1 MAAWSSLRRL
11 ARRAL
16 ALAFAPGL
24 GLALAAGAA
33 AAGAASPTTE
43 RDPAR
48 WVNPFIGTD
57 GTGHVTPAAA
67 VPFGMVMPGP
77 DHADRGWSFAS
88 GYQWRAPQVLGFSN
102 THISGAGIPELGD
115 VLLMP
120 VQGEPWGPDTASF
133 AAAPDKAREA
143 ASPGH
148 YTVRLP
154 AHGVTVELTATPKVA
169 LHRYRFDRG
178 GTVQVLVDLQHGL
191 HFVDGPR
198 VTRADAQVDA
208 VRGEVHGTVWSR
220 NWVEREASFVLRFDR
235 PVARVQTVAPRP
247 GELAPRWLLSF
258 ELGAAR
264 VLHARVALSTVS
276 VAGAR
281 ANLATADGL
290 GFDAA
295 RAQARRDWNALLG
308 RLQLDAPPREKRILY
323 SALYRS
329 LVHPSDIAD
338 ADGRVRGPAGRVIAA
353 PGGRY
358 YSTLSLWDTF
368 RGVHPLLTLVAPERV
383 GGIVQ
388 TMLAHHAEMG
398 YLPLWAAWGRETHTM
413 IGNPALPV
421 IAEAVAKGL
430 HRATHGP
437 ASGFDAAAA
446 LRAMVET
453 STRERPGAPPW
464 AQRGWAELDRHGY
477 LPFDRVPGE
486 SVSLTAELGIGDD
499 AVARV
504 ARALGDEAT
513 AARFAQRA
521 AGWRHLWDAQ
531 TQQMR
536 GKDSQGRWREPFDPL
551 VPTSPMNNPGDYTE
565 ANAWQYT
572 PTPALHDVAG
582 FVQALGGEAALEA
595 WLDRFFATPSLGTN
609 KFLGQEALIGQYAH
623 GNEPS
628 HHIAWLYAF
637 TARPDKGHALLRRI
651 AREFYG
657 DGPDGLIGNDDC
669 GQMGAWRV
677 LAALG
682 LYPVMPSRGEWVL
695 APPLVRQARLVVPGQ
710 PVLVLQGGDA
720 VPAGAVPR
728 LDGRA
733 LSPRGTPHPEL
744 LRGGVLRWR

>member
-1 MAAWSSLRRL
+1 MCWGVDVVHLLAPLRRRL
-11 ARRAL
+11 AGLIVLAWAL
-16 ALAFAPGL
+16 VP
-24 GLALAAGAA
+24 AGAA
-33 AAGAASPTTE
+33 AAAD

-67 VPFGMVMPGP
+67 VPFGMLMPGP
-77 DHADRGWSFAS
+77 DHADRGWSTSS

-120 VQGEPWGPDTASF
+120 VQGRPWGPATASF
-133 AAAPDKAREA
+133 ATAPDKRREA
-143 ASPGH
+143 ASPGF

-154 AHGVTVELTATPKVA
+154 AHGVTVSLTTTPKVA

-178 GTVQVLVDLQHGL
+178 GPVQVLVDLQHGL
-191 HFVDGPR
+191 HFVEGPR
-198 VTRADAQVDA
+198 VERAEWRLDEQT
-208 VRGEVHGTVWSR
+208 GELSGTVWSR

-235 PVARVQTVAPRP
+235 PVQRLQRLDARPGDKAPRLLLDFD
-247 GELAPRWLLSF
+247 LASSRT
-258 ELGAAR
+258 
-264 VLHARVALSTVS
+264 LHARVAMSTVD

-281 ANLATADGL
+281 ANLATAAALD
-290 GFDAA
+290 FDRARQRA
-295 RAQARRDWNALLG
+295 RADWNALLG
-308 RLQLDAPPREKRILY
+308 RLQLSAPPREKRILY

-338 ADGRVRGPAGRVIAA
+338 ADGRVRGPTGQVIAA

-368 RGVHPLLTLVAPERV
+368 RGVQPLHTLLVPERV
-383 GGIVQ
+383 PGIVQ
-388 TMLAHHAEMG
+388 TLLAHHREMG
-398 YLPLWAAWGRETHTM
+398 YLPLWTAWGRETHTM

-421 IAEAVAKGL
+421 IADALAKGL
-430 HRATHGP
+430 DTGVDRAE
-437 ASGFDAAAA
+437 A

-453 STRERPGAPPW
+453 STRERPQAPPW
-464 AQRGWAELDRHGY
+464 AQRGWADLDRFSY

-486 SVSLTAELGIGDD
+486 AVSLTLELGIGDD

-504 ARALGDEAT
+504 ARQLGDEAT
-513 AARFAQRA
+513 ARRFAERA
-521 AGWRHLWDAQ
+521 GGWRHLWDTT

-536 GKDSQGRWREPFDPL
+536 GKDSAGRWREPFDPL

-595 WLDRFFATPSLGTN
+595 WLDRFFSTASLGDN
-609 KFLGQEALIGQYAH
+609 KHLGQEAMIGQYAH

-628 HHIAWLYAF
+628 HHIAWLYSF
-637 TARPDKGHALLRRI
+637 TARSDKGHALVRRI
-651 AREFYG
+651 ARDFYG

-677 LAALG
+677 LASLG

-695 APPLVRQARLVVPGQ
+695 APPLVQEARLVVPGR
-710 PVLVLQGGDA
+710 PALVLRGRDT
-720 VPAGAVPR
+720 VPAGAVPH
-728 LDGRA
+728 LGSRA
-733 LSPRGTPHPEL
+733 LAPRGTPHAEL
-744 LRGGVLRWR
+744 LRGGVLQWR